1 MASLCYNKTMKQR
14 GILSNLFKP
23 KLWLSLGLLVLLIF
37 LLSQLF
43 SSIGKRS
50 EVDKEI
56 ASLKEEAAKAESQ
69 NSQFKKMIEYL
80 ESDQF
85 AEEQAKLKLG
95 LKKEGEQ
102 VAVVT
107 GLDSATTSTSTA
119 STDISTTTALGSNWQ
134 RWLDYFL
141 SEK

>member
-1 MASLCYNKTMKQR
+1 MRQR
-14 GILSNLFKP
+14 GILNNVFKP
-23 KLWLSLGLLVLLIF
+23 KLWLSLVLLLLLIF
-37 LLSQLF
+37 LLSQLYA
-43 SSIGKRS
+43 SWNKKSDIDR
-50 EVDKEI
+50 EI
-56 ASLKEEAAKAESQ
+56 ASLKEEAAKAEAQ

-102 VAVVT
+102 VAVIT
-107 GLDSATTSTSTA
+107 GLDEA
-119 STDISTTTALGSNWQ
+119 TTTASSAEAVANSETEALGGNWQ

-141 SEK
+141 KQN

>member
-1 MASLCYNKTMKQR
+1 MKQR

>member
-1 MASLCYNKTMKQR
+1 MRQR
-14 GILSNLFKP
+14 GILNNVFKP
-23 KLWLSLGLLVLLIF
+23 KLWLSLVLLLLLIF
-37 LLSQLF
+37 LLSQLYA
-43 SSIGKRS
+43 SWNKKSDIDR
-50 EVDKEI
+50 EI
-56 ASLKEEAAKAESQ
+56 ASLKEEAAKAEAQ

-102 VAVVT
+102 VAVIT
-107 GLDSATTSTSTA
+107 GLDEA
-119 STDISTTTALGSNWQ
+119 TTTASSAEALADPEIEALGGNWQ

-141 SEK
+141 KQN